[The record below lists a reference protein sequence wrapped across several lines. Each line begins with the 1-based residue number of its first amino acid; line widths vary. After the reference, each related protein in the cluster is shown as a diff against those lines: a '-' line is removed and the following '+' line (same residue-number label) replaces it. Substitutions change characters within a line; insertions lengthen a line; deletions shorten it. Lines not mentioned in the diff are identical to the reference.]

1 PPRRSSDLS
10 RLHRAPAEVFCHWCS
25 FARIRRTWCRQ
36 PEYRPQS
43 TPGRCSGGCTP
54 AELCSNCRIWHH
66 RKFSSALPTVPH
78 RSTRC
83 KLQSGTNYNNVL
95 IDTEAG
101 LQPLSPVRP
110 AGIEISDV
118 SCNNIELRKLFSNR
132 FRSLS
137 NDPVFI
143 AITDS
148 EHFAEN
154 LLHNAHHHALLAWMA
169 LLASAISCWLNT

>member
-1 PPRRSSDLS
+1 M
-10 RLHRAPAEVFCHWCS
+10 
-25 FARIRRTWCRQ
+25 
-36 PEYRPQS
+36 
-43 TPGRCSGGCTP
+43 
-54 AELCSNCRIWHH
+54 
-66 RKFSSALPTVPH
+66 PH

-137 NDPVFI
+137 NDPVLI
-143 AITDS
+143 AITGS
-148 EHFAEN
+148 EH
-154 LLHNAHHHALLAWMA
+154 LRHNEPYRPPSRTRRVDGLVGIRYLMLAKH
-169 LLASAISCWLNT
+169 LNTMPTQQRGRNPDARSPIT

>member
-1 PPRRSSDLS
+1 M
-10 RLHRAPAEVFCHWCS
+10 
-25 FARIRRTWCRQ
+25 
-36 PEYRPQS
+36 
-43 TPGRCSGGCTP
+43 
-54 AELCSNCRIWHH
+54 
-66 RKFSSALPTVPH
+66 PH

-83 KLQSGTNYNNVL
+83 KLQSGTNYN
-95 IDTEAG
+95 
-101 LQPLSPVRP
+101 
-110 AGIEISDV
+110 
-118 SCNNIELRKLFSNR
+118 RKLFSNR

-154 LLHNAHHHALLAWMA
+154 LLHNAHHHALVAWMA